1 MGKRRQAQTSPGDH
15 FTERR
20 GVKAPVPQQTKDAE
34 NMDQCSREIPDHR
47 QGART
52 IGRWRKILAMAGDQT
67 TCKTSVGHTDL
78 DKDRASC
85 REQRKVPP

>member
-1 MGKRRQAQTSPGDH
+1 MGQCRQAQTSPGDKLH
-15 FTERR
+15 RAQGSQSTGATE
-20 GVKAPVPQQTKDAE
+20 QTKDAE

-52 IGRWRKILAMAGDQT
+52 IRRWRKMLAMAGDQT
-67 TCKTSVGHTDL
+67 TYKTSIGHTDL

-85 REQRKVPP
+85 REQ